1 MPRQLVTLDAS
12 ILIALSDTE
21 DLHYDDASSFIRSS
35 TFRRRLLVHPV
46 NLAEAAVRPSK
57 VGKADRVRELWEFLG
72 VNVTKVDDD
81 QPWRLASLRASTGL
95 ALPDCCVLDTA
106 QQVDS
111 SIATF
116 DTRLE
121 QRAADLGV
129 DLAL

>member
-21 DLHYDDASSFIRSS
+21 DRHHDDAASFIRSS

-57 VGKADRVRELWEFLG
+57 AGKADRVRELWEFLG

-81 QPWRLASLRASTGL
+81 QPWRLASLRAATGL
-95 ALPDCCVLDTA
+95 GLPDCCVVDTA
-106 QQVDS
+106 RQANAA
-111 SIATF
+111 IATF
-116 DTRLE
+116 DARLA
-121 QRAADLGV
+121 QRASDLGV